1 MEDRK
6 IEKVLYMKFNN
17 NDKRGALMQASKKG
31 IVIIDK
37 PFKEVL
43 KETIE
48 KEEIVETK
56 EYNKSFDYEF
66 NYKPEVQLLWT
77 DLIHANHLKER
88 GEQKWTII
96 KFLNSLKN
104 NTK

>member
-43 KETIE
+43 KETIDTNVDAIIE
-48 KEEIVETK
+48 KPIIEATDELEI
-56 EYNKSFDYEF
+56 N
-66 NYKPEVQLLWT
+66 LLWQ
-77 DLIHANHLKER
+77 DAIHANYLRYRR
-88 GEQKWTII
+88 GYR
-96 KFLNSLKN
+96 
-104 NTK
+104 